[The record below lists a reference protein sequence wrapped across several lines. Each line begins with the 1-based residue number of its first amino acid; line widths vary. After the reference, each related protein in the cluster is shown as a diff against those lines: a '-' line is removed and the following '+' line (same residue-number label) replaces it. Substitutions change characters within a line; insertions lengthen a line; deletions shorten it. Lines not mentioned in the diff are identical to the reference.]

1 MSSSVDSQA
10 VTSTAAEETP
20 VFEAVASRDELI
32 LGCKTSLD
40 FLASI
45 VLTEIYSYGYPAL
58 FHGLWQLLCDAAI
71 QLRGKPKYAL
81 GIPRGFA
88 KTILMKLYVVWLV
101 LFSDRGFIL
110 IVCNTEAHAMNF
122 LSDVA
127 EMLSHP
133 NIISIFGDWRAN
145 MGDSDTKAL
154 KKFDFRGRSI
164 TIAAIGSGSSPRGLN
179 IKFVRP
185 DCVIMD
191 DMQNRDEA
199 ENSEIAKE
207 QMIWMLGTLMKACH
221 PQRCVFIFVGNMY
234 PFEGSILRKLKHSAI
249 WTSIITGAILADGES
264 IWPEHRSVED
274 LLEELANDTEQ
285 GHPEIFYAE
294 VMNDEEGGT
303 VSGIDVS
310 KIKHLPDGLMQQM
323 AQGGFIIIDPSGR
336 KKKSDNTA
344 IGAVLVFDETP
355 VLWEVVN
362 KQMDPGETIKT
373 ATLLAM
379 KYNMQLIVVEG
390 VAYQETLA
398 YWFEQ
403 VWEQLGVEG
412 LNIATITPGGLQKN
426 ARIRSWFQ
434 LLLSGKNYLHPQ
446 VRSEVIYEITQFNP
460 LKTNNVDNLLDIGAY
475 MTKVIAENKN
485 QIALMVMAANENDN
499 VGTSTADMLELAF

>member
-1 MSSSVDSQA
+1 MSFDTNA
-10 VTSTAAEETP
+10 VTSTAAEESS
-20 VFEAVASRDELI
+20 VFEAVASRDEI
-32 LGCKTSLD
+32 VEGCRTNLD
-40 FLASI
+40 FLASL

-58 FHGLWQLLCDAAI
+58 FHGLWQLLCDAAGHVT
-71 QLRGKPKYAL
+71 GKPKYAL

-88 KTILMKLYVVWLV
+88 KTIFLKLYVVWLV
-101 LFSDRGFIL
+101 LFSDRKFIL

-133 NIISIFGDWRAN
+133 NIVAIFGDWRAN

-164 TIAAIGSGSSPRGLN
+164 AIAAIGSGSSPRGLN

-199 ENSEIAKE
+199 SNPEIAKE

-285 GHPEIFYAE
+285 GHPEIFHAE

-310 KIKHLPDGLMQQM
+310 KIKPLPEGLRQEM
-323 AQGGFIIIDPSGR
+323 AQGGFVIIDPSGR
-336 KKKSDNTA
+336 KSRSDNTA
-344 IGAVLVFDETP
+344 IGACLIFDETP

-379 KYNMQLIVVEG
+379 KYNMQLIVAEG

-403 VWEQLGVEG
+403 IWEQLGLEG
-412 LNIATITPGGLQKN
+412 LTVATITPGGLQKN
-426 ARIRSWFQ
+426 ARIKSWFQ

-446 VRSEVIYEITQFNP
+446 VRSEVVYEITQWNP

-475 MTKVIAENKN
+475 MNKVMAEN
-485 QIALMVMAANENDN
+485 QSLLPLMVVAANEADE
-499 VGTSTADMLELAF
+499 GGSSTADTLELMF